1 VSSEPPPVASP
12 SLTSSLVG
20 DDERKWLQSQY
31 AEIATL
37 AGGLAHE
44 IKNPLSTI
52 SLNLELLAEDITGDQ
67 PRDQRMLRKVKTVQR
82 ECTRLEQLL
91 EDFLRFARAGA
102 LEFEETD
109 LNDEVERFVEFFQA
123 EARSARVE
131 LSPHLAADLPHVRLD
146 RDRFRQVLVNLAR
159 NAREAMPAGGLLEL
173 QTNRTSDGVELRL
186 IDTGVGMSP
195 ETLARVWDTFF
206 STKSG
211 GSGLGLPTVRKIIER
226 HGGRVSVESEP
237 GRGTRFTIALP
248 GVVKND

>member
-1 VSSEPPPVASP
+1 VSNSSDSSAVPPPISP
-12 SLTSSLVG
+12 FVG
-20 DDERKWLQSQY
+20 EDERRWLQSQY

-52 SLNLELLAEDITGDQ
+52 SLNLELLAEDLGGDQ
-67 PRDQRMLRKVKTVQR
+67 PREQRMLRKVKTVQR
-82 ECTRLEQLL
+82 ECERLEQLL

-109 LNDEVERFVEFFQA
+109 LNSEVERFVEFFQA
-123 EARSARVE
+123 EARAARVE
-131 LSPHLAADLPHVRLD
+131 LSPRLAADLPHVRLD

-173 QTNRTSDGVELRL
+173 QTAKTAHGVELRL

-206 STKSG
+206 STKPG
-211 GSGLGLPTVRKIIER
+211 GSGLGLPTVRKIVER
-226 HGGRVSVESEP
+226 HGGTISVESES

-248 GVVKND
+248 SPPPHS